1 VDLDIL
7 IPLATL
13 ATVGR
18 IFALIALSIVTGWLL
33 AYASIKSR
41 RFENA
46 YVPLTNVFESIP
58 VIGFLPLVLV
68 AFVLAIPGAI
78 GVEAAV
84 DFLVFDAV
92 AWNVWIGV
100 YQAFKTVPE
109 HLLEVSENY
118 NFGFLRRMRYLLIPH
133 SIPRITSNIF
143 SSFADAFFYIS
154 VSEVFTAGA
163 ATANVCQSGVCSTF
177 GIGTVI
183 TRFVVDG
190 NYVGVFYSLVSI
202 AVAVI
207 AVTLSLT
214 WLSRWAVAKY
224 GVDTPGVIKRHAGR
238 WRGRMAYP
246 WRRWRAYH
254 AFRGQSLPFSR
265 YALRLRPH
273 WHNNHLRSKRFDKSK
288 IAKYVC
294 VVFVAAIL
302 AYLAYS
308 SFMLIISV
316 PMTTWYG
323 FLQETPQLLE
333 YVGADYIRVS
343 VITVA
348 SLGLAVF
355 AGYFLASHHRIGNVV
370 LPAIQAFAAFPAP
383 TYFPLLFIVT
393 IPFLESFLP
402 FLYTEVYIFLLGF
415 LSCFYYVFFDFWIG
429 VQAIPSEFIDVV
441 RNHDVPFW
449 ARMRRVILPASLPY
463 LITGLSSTINS
474 AWAGMAIGEYWPGIA
489 PKVSPNGLQAPFGMM
504 YYITSN
510 IAKGAIG
517 PAAYVS
523 LLFAVVVATYG
534 IVFTRNA
541 MDLARRKYVVE
552 EGIFAA

>member
-1 VDLDIL
+1 MDLL

-18 IFALIALSIVTGWLL
+18 IFALIALSIITGWLL

-41 RFENA
+41 AFENA

-118 NFGFLRRMRYLLIPH
+118 NLGFLRRMRYLFIPH

-163 ATANVCQSGVCSTF
+163 ATASVCRGGVCSTF
-177 GIGTVI
+177 GIGTVLA
-183 TRFVVDG
+183 RFLVTG

-202 AVAVI
+202 AIAVI

-246 WRRWRAYH
+246 WRKWRAH
-254 AFRGQSLPFSR
+254 HIFRGQTFPFSR
-265 YALRLRPH
+265 YSLRMRPH
-273 WHNNHLRSKRFDKSK
+273 WHNHHMQSDRFGQAK
-288 IAKYVC
+288 IVRYVC
-294 VVFVAAIL
+294 IVLVVALL
-302 AYLAYS
+302 AYLAYA
-308 SFMLIISV
+308 SFVLIISV
-316 PMTTWYG
+316 PIATWYSY
-323 FLQETPQLLE
+323 LQETPQLLE

-343 VITVA
+343 VITLA

-370 LPAIQAFAAFPAP
+370 FPAIQAFAAFPAP
-383 TYFPLLFIVT
+383 AYFPLIFIVT
-393 IPFLESFLP
+393 IPFFESLLP
-402 FLYTEVYIFLLGF
+402 FFYTEVYIFLLGF

-441 RNHDVPFW
+441 RNHEVPFW
-449 ARMRRVILPASLPY
+449 ARMRRVILPSSLPY

-474 AWAGMAIGEYWPGIA
+474 AWAGMAIGEFWPNIA
-489 PKVSPNGLQAPFGMM
+489 PRVAPRGLQAPFGMM

-523 LLFAVVVATYG
+523 LLFAVVVAIYG

>member
-1 VDLDIL
+1 VDIL

-41 RFENA
+41 SFENA

-133 SIPRITSNIF
+133 SVPRLTSNLF

-163 ATANVCQSGVCSTF
+163 ATASVCKGGVCSTF
-177 GIGTVI
+177 GIGTIISRYTVS
-183 TRFVVDG
+183 G
-190 NYVGVFYSLVSI
+190 NYVGVLYSLISVG
-202 AVAVI
+202 VAVI
-207 AVTLSLT
+207 LVTLSLS

-224 GVDTPGVIKRHAGR
+224 GVDTIAVIKRHAGR
-238 WRGRMAYP
+238 WRGRIPHP
-246 WRRWRAYH
+246 WRRWH
-254 AFRGQSLPFSR
+254 TLRGQAVGFSR
-265 YALRLRPH
+265 YAWRMRAYWHSHQRPRDQFGQS
-273 WHNNHLRSKRFDKSK
+273 NLG
-288 IAKYVC
+288 KYVSYAIIVC
-294 VVFVAAIL
+294 VL
-302 AYLAYS
+302 GYLGYS
-308 SFMLIISV
+308 SIMLVMSV
-316 PMTTWYG
+316 PGSVWYS
-323 FLQETPQLLE
+323 FLQETPKLLT
-333 YVGADYIRVS
+333 YVAADYIRVS
-343 VITVA
+343 VITLA
-348 SLGLAVF
+348 SLGFAVF
-355 AGYFLASHHRIGNVV
+355 VGYFLASHHRIGDAV
-370 LPAIQAFAAFPAP
+370 LPPLQAFAAFPAP
-383 TYFPLLFIVT
+383 TYFPLLFIAT
-393 IPFLESFLP
+393 IPVLERALP
-402 FLYTEVYIFLLGF
+402 LIYTEVYIFILGF

-429 VQAIPSEFIDVV
+429 VQAIPSEFLDVV
-441 RNHDVPFW
+441 RNHEIPFW
-449 ARMRRVILPASLPY
+449 TKMRRVILPASLPY

-474 AWAGMAIGEYWPGIA
+474 AWAGMAIGEYWPDIA
-489 PKVSPNGLQAPFGMM
+489 PKVAPHGLQAPFGMM
-504 YYITSN
+504 YYITYN
-510 IAKGAIG
+510 MANGAIG
-517 PAAYVS
+517 SAAYVS
-523 LLFAVVVATYG
+523 LLFAIVVAIYG
-534 IVFTRNA
+534 VVFTRNL
-541 MDLARRKYVVE
+541 MDLARKKYVVE

>member
-1 VDLDIL
+1 MDLDIL

-18 IFALIALSIVTGWLL
+18 IFALIALSIITGWLL

-41 RFENA
+41 RFENV

-92 AWNVWIGV
+92 AWNVWIGI

-118 NFGFLRRMRYLLIPH
+118 NFGFLRRMRYLFIPH

-163 ATANVCQSGVCSTF
+163 VTANVCQGGVCSTF

-183 TRFVVDG
+183 TRFVVAG
-190 NYVGVFYSLVSI
+190 NYVGVFYSLVSV

-207 AVTLSLT
+207 IVTLSLSR
-214 WLSRWAVAKY
+214 LSRWAVAKY

-238 WRGRMAYP
+238 WRGRIAYP
-246 WRRWRAYH
+246 WRKWRAH
-254 AFRGQSLPFSR
+254 HTFPGQTFPFSR
-265 YALRLRPH
+265 YASRMRPH
-273 WHNNHLRSKRFDKSK
+273 WRNHHIQSDRLDQAKILR
-288 IAKYVC
+288 YVC
-294 VVFVAAIL
+294 IGLVTAIL
-302 AYLAYS
+302 AYFAYY
-308 SFMLIISV
+308 SFKLIISV
-316 PMTTWYG
+316 PIATWYDY
-323 FLQETPQLLE
+323 LRETPQLLE

-343 VITVA
+343 VITLA

-355 AGYFLASHHRIGNVV
+355 VGYFLATHRRLGDIL

-383 TYFPLLFIVT
+383 TYFPLLFIAT
-393 IPFLESFLP
+393 IPFFERLLP
-402 FLYTEVYIFLLGF
+402 LFYTEVYIFLLGF

-429 VQAIPSEFIDVV
+429 VQAIPSEFLDVV
-441 RNHDVPFW
+441 RNHEVPFW

-474 AWAGMAIGEYWPGIA
+474 AWAGMAIGEYWPNIA
-489 PKVSPNGLQAPFGMM
+489 PKVSTNGLQAPFGMM

-510 IAKGAIG
+510 MANGAIG

-523 LLFAVVVATYG
+523 LLFAVVVAIYG
-534 IVFTRNA
+534 IFFTRNL

>member
-1 VDLDIL
+1 VDFL

-18 IFALIALSIVTGWLL
+18 IFALIGLSIVTGWLL
-33 AYASIKSR
+33 AYLSIKSR
-41 RFENA
+41 RFENT
-46 YVPLTNVFESIP
+46 YVPLVNVLESIP

-68 AFVLAIPGAI
+68 AFVLAIPGVI

-92 AWNVWIGV
+92 SWNIWIGA

-118 NFGFLRRMRYLLIPH
+118 NFGFLRRMRLLLIPH
-133 SIPRITSNIF
+133 SIPRLTSNLF

-163 ATANVCQSGVCSTF
+163 ATASVCQGGVCSTF

-183 TRFVVDG
+183 SRYLLAG
-190 NYVGVFYSLVSI
+190 NYVGVFYCLVSV

-207 AVTLSLT
+207 VVTLSLS

-238 WRGRMAYP
+238 WRGRVPHA
-246 WRRWRAYH
+246 WRRWRTLREQH
-254 AFRGQSLPFSR
+254 FAFTLHRW
-265 YALRLRPH
+265 RPAP
-273 WHNNHLRSKRFDKSK
+273 WHNHHRSTGPFNQGN
-288 IAKYVC
+288 IIKYLGYAI
-294 VVFVAAIL
+294 VAAI
-302 AYLAYS
+302 ATFLAYS
-308 SFMLIISV
+308 SLMLVISI
-316 PMTTWYG
+316 PASTWYTY
-323 FLQETPQLLE
+323 FEETPRLLE

-343 VITVA
+343 VITLA

-355 AGYFLASHHRIGNVV
+355 VGYFLASHHRLGDAV
-370 LPAIQAFAAFPAP
+370 LPAVQAFAAFPAP
-383 TYFPLLFIVT
+383 TYFPLLFIATV
-393 IPFLESFLP
+393 PFLERALP
-402 FLYTEVYIFLLGF
+402 FFYTEVYIFLLGF

-429 VQAIPSEFIDVV
+429 VQAIPNEFLDVV
-441 RNHDVPFW
+441 RNHQVPFW

-474 AWAGMAIGEYWPGIA
+474 AWAGMAIGEFWPDIA
-489 PKVSPNGLQAPFGMM
+489 PKVAPQGLQAPFGMM

-510 IAKGAIG
+510 MANGALG

-523 LLFAVVVATYG
+523 LLFALVVAVYG
-534 IVFTRNA
+534 IVFTRNL
-541 MDLARRKYVVE
+541 MDLARKKYVVE